1 MKKAFVSRKD
11 RWPFFFDGGG
21 TRHKAQGTT
30 IRMMMLVNTIHV
42 ALDF

>member
-21 TRHKAQGTT
+21 TRHKAQHTY
-30 IRMMMLVNTIHV
+30 
-42 ALDF
+42 A